1 MRKLGLALFFASL
14 KVPAFAAESE
24 FFFSPEATNTAVS
37 SVSSAAV
44 SIGYVVQLFFS
55 LVVVLGFLYLTAK
68 YLLPKIKT
76 SNKSEHIAIAD
87 RLVVE
92 PQVTLYIVKAAKK
105 SWLISVS
112 NKAVTVIDKFEEGT
126 F

>member
-1 MRKLGLALFFASL
+1 MRRLVSVILLSFLERS
-14 KVPAFAAESE
+14 AFAAESG
-24 FFFSPEATNTAVS
+24 FFFSPEASANVS
-37 SVSSAAV
+37 TVSSAAV
-44 SIGYVVQLFFS
+44 SIGYVIQLLFS
-55 LVVVLGFLYLTAK
+55 LLVVLGFLYLTAK

-76 SNKSEHIAIAD
+76 SNKSEHITLAD

-92 PQVTLYIVKAAKK
+92 PQVTLYIVKTANK

-112 NKAVTVIDKFEEGT
+112 NKAVTVIDKLEEGT